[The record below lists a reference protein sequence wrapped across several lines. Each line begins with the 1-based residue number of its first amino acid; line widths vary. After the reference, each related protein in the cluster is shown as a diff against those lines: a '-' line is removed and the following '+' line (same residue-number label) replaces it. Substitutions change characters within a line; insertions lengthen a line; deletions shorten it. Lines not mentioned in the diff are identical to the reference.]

1 MTEQTAELEGADGSD
16 STDAAA
22 DLTEKRVTNAELF
35 FDLVF
40 ALCVTQV
47 SALLHADHGWAGIG
61 RALIVFVPVYWAW
74 VGTSIQASTHD
85 IDNPVDRLTI
95 FAVGLCGLF
104 MALSVTHAYG
114 SHGLLFG
121 CSYLAARLVLAGRV
135 AAIGGQLVS
144 PFGMGALVT
153 GPMLVIGGALHGDA
167 RTALW
172 TVAAGLDLATPVLAR
187 SRLLRVPVHPAHL
200 PERFTLF
207 VLLALGE
214 TIISVGT
221 PLAAASSL
229 SAAELVAVA
238 VSFVLIGG
246 LWWVYF
252 AYAADAMRHA
262 VTTAAVRVDMVR
274 QVLSYAHLSL
284 IAAIIA
290 IAVGLTESVAHPGL
304 RLSTGGGSLLVGGCA
319 LYLATFGYT
328 RWRMFRL
335 LSTTRL
341 IVAAVALLLLPA
353 VPWLPALATLC
364 LLAALV
370 VGLNVWEQIRINRR
384 GMN

>member
-1 MTEQTAELEGADGSD
+1 MTEQTAELENTD
-16 STDAAA
+16 SPGAAA
-22 DLTEKRVTNAELF
+22 EVAEKRVTNAELF

-47 SALLHADHGWAGIG
+47 SALLHAHHSWAGVG
-61 RALIVFVPVYWAW
+61 QALIVFVPLYWTW
-74 VGTSIQASTHD
+74 VGTSVQASTHD

-114 SHGLLFG
+114 SRGLLLG

-135 AAIGGQLVS
+135 ASIGGQLVS
-144 PFGMGALVT
+144 PFGMGAVVT
-153 GPMLVIGGALHGDA
+153 GPMMVIGGALHGDA

-172 TVAAGLDLATPVLAR
+172 AVAACLDLATPVLAR
-187 SRLLRVPVHPAHL
+187 SRLLGVPVHPAHL

-207 VLLALGE
+207 LLLALGE

-221 PLAAASSL
+221 PLTAAVHL
-229 SAAELVAVA
+229 TAAELIAVA

-262 VTTAAVRVDMVR
+262 VTTAAVRVDIVR

-290 IAVGLTESVAHPGL
+290 VAVGLTESVAHPGL
-304 RLSTGGGSLLVGGCA
+304 RLGTGSGSLLVGGCA

-341 IVAAVALLLLPA
+341 IVAAVSLLLLPA
-353 VPWLPALATLC
+353 VPRLPALATLS

-370 VGLNVWEQIRINRR
+370 VGLNIWEQIRINRR

>member
-1 MTEQTAELEGADGSD
+1 MTEQTAELEDADHPE
-16 STDAAA
+16 AAA
-22 DLTEKRVTNAELF
+22 QVAEKRVTNAELF

-47 SALLHADHGWAGIG
+47 SALLHAHHGWAGVG
-61 RALIVFVPVYWAW
+61 HALIVFVPVYWAW
-74 VGTSIQASTHD
+74 VGTSVQASTHD

-104 MALSVTHAYG
+104 MALSVPHAYG
-114 SHGLLFG
+114 SRGLLFG

-153 GPMLVIGGALHGDA
+153 GPMMVIGGALHGGA

-172 TVAAGLDLATPVLAR
+172 AVAAALDLATPVLAR
-187 SRLLRVPVHPAHL
+187 SRLLGVQVHPAHL

-207 VLLALGE
+207 LLLALGE
-214 TIISVGT
+214 TVISVGA
-221 PLAAASSL
+221 PLAAAAHL
-229 SAAELVAVA
+229 TAAELVAVA

-262 VTTAAVRVDMVR
+262 VTVAAVRVDIVR

-284 IAAIIA
+284 IAGIIA
-290 IAVGLTESVAHPGL
+290 VAVGLTESVAHPGL
-304 RLSTGGGSLLVGGCA
+304 RLGTGSGSLLVGGCA

-328 RWRMFRL
+328 RWRMFRR

-341 IVAAVALLLLPA
+341 IAAGICLLLLPA
-353 VPWLPALATLC
+353 VPRLPALATLG

-370 VGLNVWEQIRINRR
+370 VGLNVWEQQIRITRSE
-384 GMN
+384 

>member
-1 MTEQTAELEGADGSD
+1 VTEQTADLEDAD
-16 STDAAA
+16 STDGAA
-22 DLTEKRVTNAELF
+22 DLAEKRVTNAELF

-47 SALLHADHGWAGIG
+47 SALLHAHHGWAGVG
-61 RALIVFVPVYWAW
+61 QALIVFVPVYWTW
-74 VGTSIQASTHD
+74 VGTSVQASTHD
-85 IDNPVDRLTI
+85 VDNPVDRLTI
-95 FAVGLCGLF
+95 FAVGLGGLF

-114 SHGLLFG
+114 SRGLLFG
-121 CSYLAARLVLAGRV
+121 CSYLAARLVLAGRI
-135 AAIGGQLVS
+135 AAIGGQLVG

-153 GPMLVIGGALHGDA
+153 GPMMVLGGALHGDA

-172 TVAAGLDLATPVLAR
+172 AVAATLDLATPALAR
-187 SRLLRVPVHPAHL
+187 RRLLGVPVHPVHL

-207 VLLALGE
+207 VLIALGE
-214 TIISVGT
+214 TIVSVGA
-221 PLAAASSL
+221 PLAAAAHL

-238 VSFVLIGG
+238 VSFALIGG

-262 VTTAAVRVDMVR
+262 LTTAAVRVDIVR

-290 IAVGLTESVAHPGL
+290 VSVGLTESVADPGL
-304 RLSTGGGSLLVGGCA
+304 RLTTGGGSLLVGGCA
-319 LYLATFGYT
+319 LYLTTFGYT

-335 LSTTRL
+335 HSTTRL
-341 IVAAVALLLLPA
+341 IVAALALLLLPA
-353 VPWLPALATLC
+353 VPRLPALATLG

-370 VGLNVWEQIRINRR
+370 VGLNIWEQIRINRR